1 MSSPDGYVILAI
13 PDRTPA
19 THRLSTGNALSISKS
34 EVLANFKQLRDM
46 MYTEQLPAVINTVA
60 LTLDDLKAQACLV
73 C

>member
-1 MSSPDGYVILAI
+1 
-13 PDRTPA
+13 
-19 THRLSTGNALSISKS
+19 LSISKS
-34 EVLANFKQLRDM
+34 EVLLNFKQLRDM